1 MTELVLVGIGTGN
14 PDHLT
19 REAIRA
25 LNGVDVILIPRK
37 EDAPDLATLRRAIL
51 AEVLERPVPLVEFD
65 LPKRDPAIADY
76 AARVA
81 AWHDAIAQV
90 WAGVLPNGGRAAMM
104 VWGDPSLYDSTL
116 RIAARL
122 AVTVRVVPGITSVQA
137 LCAAHAIP
145 LNDVA
150 GPVLL
155 TTGRR
160 LRDFG
165 WPAGADSVV
174 VMLDGECSFR
184 TLDPAAIDIWWSA
197 YAGMPQQVSLSG
209 ALADVAPRIVVAR
222 EQARAV
228 HGWIM
233 DIYLMRRAP

>member
-25 LNGVDVILIPRK
+25 LNGADVILIPRK
-37 EDAPDLATLRRAIL
+37 EDAPGLATLRRAIL
-51 AEVLERPVPLVEFD
+51 AEVLDRPVPMVEFD
-65 LPKRDPAIADY
+65 LPKRDPAIAEY

-90 WAGVLPNGGRAAMM
+90 WAQAIPPQGRAAMM

-122 AVTVRVVPGITSVQA
+122 SVDVRVIPGITSVQA
-137 LCAAHAIP
+137 LCAAHGIP
-145 LNDVA
+145 LNEV
-150 GPVLL
+150 GEPVLV

-160 LRDFG
+160 LRDGG
-165 WPAGADSVV
+165 WPSDAATVV
-174 VMLDGECSFR
+174 VMLDGECSFGC
-184 TLDPAAIDIWWSA
+184 LDPAGIDIWWSA
-197 YAGMPQQVSLSG
+197 YAGMPQQISIAGPLPE
-209 ALADVAPRIVVAR
+209 VAARIVAAR
-222 EQARAV
+222 HEARAI

-233 DIYLMRRAP
+233 DIYLMRRRS